1 MRETTTIGNTTPS
14 SLPGTSVQDGSSR
27 SWSGWQITGTVLG
40 VVVVAAILA
49 GSFIR
54 LPYYRLSP
62 GSVYD
67 TIGRV
72 EAPTEQVF
80 IPDGE
85 IGFVTVS
92 QTANIT
98 PWQWLDAKLDENVE
112 IQHED
117 EVRGDQ
123 TADEFRQADIRRM
136 QVSKSA
142 AVVVALEKL
151 GFDLVITPIG
161 IEVAQVFP
169 CTAADGTLGTG
180 DLIVAVNG
188 VETRDSESL
197 VNELTGVGIG
207 QPVELLVERIDPS
220 NPTQSMSTELVGL
233 TLGSADDECLA
244 DDVRAEEPRPFI
256 GIGTLPITDE
266 EFPFE
271 INVETGSVS
280 GPSAGLAFTLAIL
293 DVLSEGELTNGLSIV
308 ATGTIDRDGN
318 VGPVGGIHQK
328 TVAAERS
335 GADLFLVPL
344 CCDNFVD
351 RETGEPVDIPTNYEE
366 ALQHADDMLVVGV
379 DNLDDALRAIQELG
393 GDVDRFLLD
402 SAQ

>member
-1 MRETTTIGNTTPS
+1 M
-14 SLPGTSVQDGSSR
+14 LA
-27 SWSGWQITGTVLG
+27 VL
-40 VVVVAAILA
+40 VVGAILA

-67 TIGRV
+67 TIGRI
-72 EAPTEQVF
+72 EAPTEQIY

-123 TADEFRQADIRRM
+123 TADEFREADIRRM
-136 QVSKSA
+136 QISKSA
-142 AVVVALEKL
+142 AVVVALQRL

-180 DLIVAVNG
+180 DLIIAVNG
-188 VETRDSESL
+188 VETRDGDSL
-197 VNELTGVGIG
+197 VEQLMGVGIG
-207 QPVELLVERIDPS
+207 QPVELLVERIDPN

-233 TLGSADDECLA
+233 TLGSADDECLS
-244 DDVRAEEPRPFI
+244 DEVRAEEPRPFI
-256 GIGTLPITDE
+256 GIGTLTITDE

-271 INVETGSVS
+271 INVETGRVS

-293 DVLSEGELTNGLSIV
+293 DVLSEGELTNGMSIV
-308 ATGTIDRDGN
+308 ATGTIDRNGN

-351 RETGEPVDIPTNYEE
+351 RTTGEPVDIPSNYEE
-366 ALQHADDMLVVGV
+366 ALEHADDMLVVGV
-379 DNLDDALRAIQELG
+379 ENLDDALRAIQDLG
-393 GDVDRFLLD
+393 GNAGQFILD
-402 SAQ
+402 PEE

>member
-1 MRETTTIGNTTPS
+1 MPSGSTDFSGEAHET
-14 SLPGTSVQDGSSR
+14 LGTSPR
-27 SWSGWQITGTVLG
+27 SWSPWRISG
-40 VVVVAAILA
+40 VVLSVLIVGAVIA
-49 GSFIR
+49 GSFVR

-67 TIGRV
+67 TIGRI

-123 TADEFRQADIRRM
+123 TADEFREADIRRM
-136 QVSKSA
+136 QISKSA
-142 AVVVALEKL
+142 AVVVALQRL

-180 DLIVAVNG
+180 DLIIGVNG
-188 VETRDSESL
+188 EDTRDGDSL
-197 VNELTGVGIG
+197 VEALLGIGIG
-207 QPVELLVERIDPS
+207 QPVELLVERIDPA

-233 TLGSADDECLA
+233 TLGSADDECLS
-244 DDVRAEEPRPFI
+244 DDVRADEPRPFI
-256 GIGTLPITDE
+256 GIGTMTITDE

-271 INVETGSVS
+271 INVETGRVS

-293 DVLSEGELTNGLSIV
+293 DVLSEGELTNGMSIV

-351 RETGEPVDIPTNYEE
+351 RDTGEPVDIPSNFEE
-366 ALQHADDMLVVGV
+366 ALEHADEMMVVGV

-393 GDVDRFLLD
+393 GNVDQFLE
-402 SAQ
+402 